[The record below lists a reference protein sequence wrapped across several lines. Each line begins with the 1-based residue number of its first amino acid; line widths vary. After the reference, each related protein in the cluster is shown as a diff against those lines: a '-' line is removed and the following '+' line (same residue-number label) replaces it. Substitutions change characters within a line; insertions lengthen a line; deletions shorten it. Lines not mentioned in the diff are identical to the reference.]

1 MSLRLIVGFSVLAL
15 FGCTKGQSSPDIASP
30 TGPSNFDVSAVAN
43 STASGR
49 AASVPRQVMVNAQDA
64 CDPDTFNAA
73 IGPGTCVGAGGGVT
87 FQHFIDALTRLGSI
101 GAWHFAPPNVQARV
115 GQSFLVTNHGG
126 EVHTFTEV
134 EEFGGGIVPM
144 LNDLAHVP
152 NVAPECKTLEPDDFV
167 APGATYVENIEE
179 SGVEKYQ
186 CCIHPWMR
194 LEAHVSEK

>member
-1 MSLRLIVGFSVLAL
+1 MLSRRLFACVGA
-15 FGCTKGQSSPDIASP
+15 A
-30 TGPSNFDVSAVAN
+30 AVAV
-43 STASGR
+43 ASM
-49 AASVPRQVMVNAQDA
+49 AVLIANDSLNIRQRDD
-64 CDPDTFNAA
+64 CDPATFNADPPA
-73 IGPGTCVGAGGGVT
+73 GVGPGTCVGGGDTT
-87 FQHFIDALTRLGSI
+87 FGDFLAE
-101 GAWHFAPPNVQARV
+101 F
-115 GQSFLVTNHGG
+115 GQTGQVEKWRFNNDHADVDRGTAITVTNRGG